1 MREHASVNLILPQA
15 LCIKYF
21 CFILNVLLMRKIF
34 KSKKCVSF
42 NSLHSA
48 ILKLQNSMLSYV
60 CLIPKL
66 GGGKHQKIIK

>member
-1 MREHASVNLILPQA
+1 MREHASVNLIPPQA

-42 NSLHSA
+42 DSLQSVIWSFRIA
-48 ILKLQNSMLSYV
+48 CSIMSVLFLN
-60 CLIPKL
+60 
-66 GGGKHQKIIK
+66 